1 MRFQFPRCLIG
12 KSGFRFECREK
23 YPWISF
29 LSVLLGNPKKDLK
42 LGSSFIIQITSNTSS
57 HGKYGSSRRIKRNR
71 RSKARP
77 TGTCIPPKKL
87 SKKQRPE

>member
-42 LGSSFIIQITSNTSS
+42 LGSSQDLHFR
-57 HGKYGSSRRIKRNR
+57 KPPRN
-71 RSKARP
+71 
-77 TGTCIPPKKL
+77 
-87 SKKQRPE
+87 

>member
-42 LGSSFIIQITSNTSS
+42 LGSSQDLQFRKPPRNYWKKRARQT
-57 HGKYGSSRRIKRNR
+57 RI
-71 RSKARP
+71 
-77 TGTCIPPKKL
+77 
-87 SKKQRPE
+87 